1 MVKMKKIILL
11 AFLIGLMIFSLT
23 ACNSSVNNRETKITG
38 ETKDTVDFTVP
49 QAQQSVAKIH

>member
-1 MVKMKKIILL
+1 MKKIILL

-38 ETKDTVDFTVP
+38 ETKDTVDLLFLKHNKVL
-49 QAQQSVAKIH
+49 QKIH